1 MQRNGVEESNGIR
14 GYTKV
19 EIKSEPQHQQQ
30 QKQDD
35 TIKKEL
41 EPFQKENNQQLLT
54 YSGTSM
60 I

>member
-30 QKQDD
+30 
-35 TIKKEL
+35 
-41 EPFQKENNQQLLT
+41 
-54 YSGTSM
+54 
-60 I
+60 